1 MDNLATI
8 VGKNLANLRKTK
20 GLTQTE
26 LASLIHYSDK
36 SISKWELGY
45 ALPSVDILMDFCSF
59 YGVSLDYLVSEK
71 SEEEAKEALTPKD
84 QKGDPNR
91 PIIMGMTVMVAI
103 IIAMCVFFSSYFI
116 PMGGTPS
123 RVYWSVYLWMIPC
136 TLFLLTMETHFFYH
150 SGLWVTI
157 LLSGAM
163 WSLILDFA
171 IYFQFFKDPPE
182 SIWYILLVGIPLQ
195 VIFILAKNIKKR
207 S

>member
-20 GLTQTE
+20 GLTQSE

-59 YGVSLDYLVSEK
+59 YGVTLDYLVSEK
-71 SEEEAKEALTPKD
+71 TEEEAKEALTPKE

-103 IIAMCVFFSSYFI
+103 IIAMCIFFSSYFI
-116 PMGGTPS
+116 PMGGKKPDLD
-123 RVYWSVYLWMIPC
+123 WSVFMWTVPC
-136 TLFLLTMETHFFYH
+136 TLFVLTLETHFFYH
-150 SGLWVTI
+150 SGLWTTI
-157 LLSGAM
+157 LASSSM
-163 WSLILDFA
+163 WSLILSFA
-171 IYFQFFKDPPE
+171 FFFQFVKEPPE
-182 SIWYILLVGIPLQ
+182 SIWYILFVGIPLQ
-195 VIFILAKNIKKR
+195 IIFILAKNIKKR